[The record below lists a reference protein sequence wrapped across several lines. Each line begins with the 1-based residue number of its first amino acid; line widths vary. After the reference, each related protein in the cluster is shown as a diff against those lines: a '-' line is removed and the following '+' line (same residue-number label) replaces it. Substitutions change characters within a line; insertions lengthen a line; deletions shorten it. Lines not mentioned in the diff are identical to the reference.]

1 MKNPKYPAILT
12 ACLTLS
18 SLGISSLTSPSAAIP
33 AKSQNSS
40 GLLIAA
46 ATSSDASDAKESR
59 DAKDSGANPAP
70 LQSSALS
77 AAISAYKSSP
87 NAVTWQAVWKMTR
100 DVVGSPSA
108 AHIPA
113 ASILKANPEL
123 SELGIKAVD
132 AEFGARI
139 WAFPKITECGAV
151 FAQYQVSSGP
161 GTKRVIGKGRH
172 RKVVVEPAPLV
183 TKSQVLNIPAGVVFR
198 DAQFIR
204 SAAKATK
211 FEGRDLVLVG
221 NERQGG
227 TMWIGAY
234 KLAEGGLFED
244 SAALSTIPPYL
255 VQNVA
260 GNPGFSGNN
269 LILSLGGGSG
279 GPQSSGY
286 KIVLHFVDGKFCM
299 EGQGSG
305 QDPAMAVF
313 QFVQAIQQNRLD
325 VARAWLADPKLIA
338 IPKYIGLLNGNPE
351 KPFRVI
357 AMSSPLL
364 TGSRF
369 RIMTSEKNDLIA
381 DVGKVKTQWM
391 IKALYIAPP
400 DPLAQKIGGFV
411 ANPAPAAPAAG
422 ASDSGSPKPTSAK

>member
-1 MKNPKYPAILT
+1 MINPKRTAILT

-18 SLGISSLTSPSAAIP
+18 SLGLSGLSLESLAIP
-33 AKSQNSS
+33 ARNQSAPEM
-40 GLLIAA
+40 LIAA
-46 ATSSDASDAKESR
+46 ATTAESSEVKES
-59 DAKDSGANPAP
+59 SPP
-70 LQSSALS
+70 QSSALS
-77 AAISAYKSSP
+77 PAISAYKANP
-87 NAVTWQAVWKMTR
+87 NAVTWQAVWKAVR
-100 DVVGSPSA
+100 EVVGAPASA
-108 AHIPA
+108 HVPA
-113 ASILKANPEL
+113 AAILKANPEL

-132 AEFGARI
+132 AEFGARV
-139 WAFPKITECGAV
+139 WAFPKITECGSV

-161 GTKRVIGKGRH
+161 GTKRVIGKGRQ
-172 RKVVVEPAPLV
+172 RKVVIEPAPLV
-183 TKSQVLNIPAGVVFR
+183 TKSQVLNMPAGVVFR

-204 SAAKATK
+204 STAKATK
-211 FEGRDLVLVG
+211 FEGKDLVLVG

-227 TMWIGAY
+227 TMWIAAY

-286 KIVLHFVDGKFCM
+286 KIVLRFLDGKFCM

-305 QDPAMAVF
+305 QDAAMAVF
-313 QFVQAIQQNRLD
+313 QFVQAIQQNHLD
-325 VARAWLADPKLIA
+325 VARAWLVDPKLIA
-338 IPKYIGLLNGNPE
+338 IPKYIGLLNGSQE

-357 AMSSPLL
+357 AMSSPMLS
-364 TGSRF
+364 GSRF
-369 RIMTSEKNDLIA
+369 RIMTNEKNDLIA

-400 DPLAQKIGGFV
+400 DPLAQKIGGL
-411 ANPAPAAPAAG
+411 APSPAPAAAS
-422 ASDSGSPKPTSAK
+422 SDSGSPKPAQAK